1 MRYILY
7 IIFIFLTSS
16 QIPVSARDF
25 VIERSFLVDPTGEL
39 SIEDVQT
46 LEFKP
51 APVILSRGYTASVT
65 WLRVI
70 VDSSTL
76 AQLLVV
82 VRPPYL
88 DDVRLYSRTPNA
100 SGLPGAWQMR
110 QQGDAFAFNQ
120 RDRHNLNFSFAI
132 EPSAEKP
139 TTVYVR
145 LKTSSTTALFVAV
158 QSIAEAEQFDSLLM
172 LGSGIYAGILFVLIL
187 ISLER
192 FFITRDFLWGLNG
205 IFQLITLIMA
215 ATFMGFHSKYII
227 PDNPTLANKGTSVV
241 LILHFLI
248 SAIYSYKFFTAFEG
262 PRINRIFFGC
272 LYLVTP
278 ILLWQITND
287 HIQQAMELK
296 SMMTLPSIILS
307 FIISYQLKIED
318 KIIRNLIRFNYICLL
333 IYLLYIMLPIMGW
346 APMSQPHLYP
356 VIGPNLFASIM
367 QYLILTRRDH
377 LELRNQIHLHEKIEK
392 TQAQLLWEQQR
403 RAESASFMS
412 MLLHELKNPLASIR
426 LATQT
431 LMSGRILQP
440 KDQQIRI
447 NNIYE
452 SVDGMN
458 AVLERCRHA
467 DRLDQGNWLPQ
478 KTPHDVAKLLSQ
490 WIQEHRLHHRLK
502 ADLPE
507 LLFAQIEIDLLKIMV
522 MNLIDNALAYS
533 PTDSIVEV
541 KLIETNHPASEF
553 LIAIYNSVGK
563 VGWPDPDRVF
573 TKYYRAQAAHQR
585 TGSGLGLF
593 LVKSIAQLHGGDAS
607 YQPQK
612 DKIAFE
618 LRLPY
623 Q

>member
-1 MRYILY
+1 MRYKLY
-7 IIFIFLTSS
+7 IFLIFLISS
-16 QIPVSARDF
+16 QIPVYAKDF
-25 VIERSFLVDPTGEL
+25 ILERSFLVDPSGKF
-39 SIEDVQT
+39 SIEDVQN

-51 APVILSRGYTASVT
+51 APMILSLGYTESVT
-65 WLRVI
+65 WLRLI

-82 VRPPYL
+82 VRPAYL
-88 DDVRLYSRTPNA
+88 DDVRLYSRAPNS
-100 SGLPGAWQMR
+100 SGLPEAWRMR

-120 RDRHNLNFSFAI
+120 RERNNLNFSFPI

-139 TTVYVR
+139 TILYVR

-158 QSIAEAEQFDSLLM
+158 QSIAEADEFDNLLM

-187 ISLER
+187 LSLER
-192 FFITRDFLWGLNG
+192 FCITRDHLWGLNG
-205 IFQLITLIMA
+205 AFQIITIFMA
-215 ATFMGFHSKYII
+215 IAFMGLHSKYII
-227 PDNPTLANKGTSVV
+227 PDNPDLANKSTSIILV
-241 LILHFLI
+241 LHFLI
-248 SAIYSYKFFTAFEG
+248 SAIYSYRFFTVFQG
-262 PRINRIFFGC
+262 PRTNNILIGC
-272 LYLVTP
+272 LSFIPLF
-278 ILLWQITND
+278 LLWQITND
-287 HIQQAMELK
+287 HMQQAMKLN
-296 SMMTLPSIILS
+296 SMVVLFLIVLS
-307 FIISYQLKIED
+307 FIASYKLSTED
-318 KIIRNLIRFNYICLL
+318 KIIRHLIRFNYSCLL
-333 IYLLYIMLPIMGW
+333 IYLLYVMLPVMGW
-346 APMSQPHLYP
+346 APMSQLHLYP
-356 VIGPNLFASIM
+356 VVALNLFASIM
-367 QYLILTRRDH
+367 QYLVLTRRDY
-377 LELRNQIHLHEKIEK
+377 LELRNQIQLHEKIEK

-467 DRLDQGNWLPQ
+467 DRLDQGNWLAQ
-478 KTPHDVAKLLSQ
+478 KTPHDVVMLLSQ
-490 WIQEHRLHHRLK
+490 WIKEHRLHHRLHIE
-502 ADLPE
+502 LPE
-507 LLFAQIEIDLLKIMV
+507 TLCAQVEIDLLKIMV

-533 PTDSIVEV
+533 PVDSIVQV
-541 KLIETNHPASEF
+541 KLLEQTHPTSQF
-553 LIAIYNSVGK
+553 LITIYNSVGK

-593 LVKSIAQLHGGDAS
+593 LVKSIAQLYGGDAS
-607 YQPQK
+607 YQAQK
-612 DKIAFE
+612 DRVAFE
-618 LRLPY
+618 LRLPC

>member
-7 IIFIFLTSS
+7 ILLIFLTSS
-16 QIPVSARDF
+16 QIPASAKDF
-25 VIERSFLVDPTGEL
+25 VLERSFLVDPTGKL
-39 SIEDVQT
+39 SIDDVQT

-51 APVILSRGYTASVT
+51 APVILSRGYTESVT

-88 DDVRLYSRTPNA
+88 DDVRLYSRTSNA
-100 SGLPGAWQMR
+100 SGLPEAWQMR
-110 QQGDAFAFNQ
+110 QQGDAFAFSQ
-120 RDRHNLNFSFAI
+120 RERHHLNFTFAI
-132 EPSAEKP
+132 EPSPEKP
-139 TTVYVR
+139 TTLYVR

-192 FFITRDFLWGLNG
+192 FFITRDLLWGLNG
-205 IFQLITLIMA
+205 IFQLITLSMA
-215 ATFMGFHSKYII
+215 MAFMGFHSKYII
-227 PDNPTLANKGTSVV
+227 PDDPTLANKGTSIV
-241 LILHFLI
+241 LVLHFFI
-248 SAIYSYKFFTAFEG
+248 GSIYSYRFFKALQG
-262 PRINRIFFGC
+262 PRINNIFII
-272 LYLVTP
+272 LPSLVTP
-278 ILLWQITND
+278 FLLWQITND
-287 HIQQAMELK
+287 HVQQAMELK
-296 SMMTLPSIILS
+296 SVMALPLITLN
-307 FIISYQLKIED
+307 FIVSYQLKIED
-318 KIIRNLIRFNYICLL
+318 KIIRNLIRFNYSCLL
-333 IYLLYIMLPIMGW
+333 IYLIYIMLPIMGW
-346 APMSQPHLYP
+346 APMGQPHLYP
-356 VIGPNLFASIM
+356 VIGLNLFASIM
-367 QYLILTRRDH
+367 QYLILTRRDY
-377 LELRNQIHLHEKIEK
+377 LEMRNQIQLHEKIKK

-478 KTPHDVAKLLSQ
+478 KTPHDVAMLLSQ
-490 WIQEHRLHHRLK
+490 WIQEHRLHHRIHI
-502 ADLPE
+502 DLPE
-507 LLFAQIEIDLLKIMV
+507 LLFAQVEPDLLKIMV

-533 PTDSIVEV
+533 PIDSIVEV
-541 KLIETNHPASEF
+541 KLLEKTSPTSQF
-553 LIAIYNSVGK
+553 FIAIYNSVGK
-563 VGWPDPDRVF
+563 VGWPDPNRVF
-573 TKYYRAQAAHQR
+573 TKYYRAEAAHQR

-593 LVKSIAQLHGGDAS
+593 LVKSIAQLHGGDVS
-607 YQPQK
+607 YQAQQ
-612 DKIAFE
+612 DKVVFE
-618 LRLPY
+618 LRLPC